1 MLRMKHSRSRI
12 LLLATTAFVGI
23 VLVGCGGEKPK
34 TDTPG
39 YYDGPMKGKGDAK
52 TGDAKKTDAP

>member
-1 MLRMKHSRSRI
+1 MFNIKHYCSCI
-12 LLLATTAFVGI
+12 LLLTTTAFVGI

>member
-12 LLLATTAFVGI
+12 LLLMTTVFVGVI
-23 VLVGCGGEKPK
+23 LAGCGGEKPK
-34 TDTPG
+34 TETPG

-52 TGDAKKTDAP
+52 TGDAKKTDTP